1 MKNNIRLSFISDSGK
16 FKTFTSLKKMKI
28 FAANENNNG
37 TYYISYPNMTC
48 KYSRLEFISL

>member
-1 MKNNIRLSFISDSGK
+1 MKSNIRLSFISDSGK

-28 FAANENNNG
+28 FASDEKNSG

-48 KYSRLEFISL
+48 KYSRAELIAL